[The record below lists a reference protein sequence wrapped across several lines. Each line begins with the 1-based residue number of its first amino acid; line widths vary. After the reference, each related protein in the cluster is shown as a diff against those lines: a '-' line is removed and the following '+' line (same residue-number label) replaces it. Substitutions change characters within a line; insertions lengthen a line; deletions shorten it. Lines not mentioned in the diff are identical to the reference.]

1 MSGFFPPSRRHSAV
15 VSASLLHDPC
25 PPYLFYS
32 PPVHPRLVT
41 AGPVYVMRASAE
53 VVPVPI
59 SLLHGHWLRPYLSPR
74 YVPCY
79 TLRTTVLRVCS
90 SPSTPSSSVLRDGI
104 PSTLYSP
111 TRLAI
116 HGHSTYFCY
125 VHALR
130 LPRPRLLRPRLPRP
144 RLPALR
150 PLLTLVQVII
160 RFCSTFD
167 FAPLLRSRPMFHVP
181 RPTHSL
187 TLRHAPRLRSHP
199 VLVSTSALR
208 YYHFLT
214 LRFRYSTSLVPTPRV
229 VPQGGGSVTAPCHVL
244 DYPF

>member
-1 MSGFFPPSRRHSAV
+1 M
-15 VSASLLHDPC
+15 
-25 PPYLFYS
+25 
-32 PPVHPRLVT
+32 T
-41 AGPVYVMRASAE
+41 AGSVYVMRASAE

-59 SLLHGHWLRPYLSPR
+59 SSLRRHWLRPYLSPR
-74 YVPCY
+74 HVPCS

-104 PSTLYSP
+104 PSTFYGP

-130 LPRPRLLRPRLPRP
+130 LPRPRLPRP
-144 RLPALR
+144 RLPASR
-150 PLLTLVQVII
+150 PSLTFVQVII

-167 FAPLLRSRPMFHVP
+167 FAPLLRSRPMSHVP

-187 TLRHAPRLRSHP
+187 TPRHAPRLRSHP

-208 YYHFLT
+208 YYHLLT